1 MALSQVYT
9 AVAGHTI
16 TADRWNSEF
25 GNIYNNGTDL
35 AFPLTKAVSF
45 AGYTITW
52 DAASVTTIASSS
64 SQAWQMTPGAKAGTP
79 STTGG
84 LINVVASTYTDNNTS
99 GSGTATA
106 FAAHALQRPTL
117 AATNASVVT
126 TDAATLYIANAPAA
140 GTNETLTNAWALW
153 VDDGAIRLD
162 GGIALQDSRTATA
175 ATPLTVIATTTGTP
189 ATGIGTGILF
199 QAESQD
205 ESPSDFGQ
213 LEFDASDVN
222 SGTEDTYLQVLLRV
236 AGAALTSC
244 WRFAATGAFNGIL
257 THANT
262 AARTYTFPNHTGGV
276 MVQAGTAGVMNPFND
291 NSTTTTAHGLGATP
305 NTVLVTLECLSDDSA
320 TGYTAGQRIYN
331 LGYSGIAGTDARGI
345 SVGADVT
352 NTFISALNALSLVD
366 TDVTNSTDI
375 TEANWKLTATPY
387 RHV

>member
-16 TADRWNSEF
+16 TADRWNNEF
-25 GNIYNNGTDL
+25 GNIYGNGVDL

-52 DAASVTTIASSS
+52 DAASVTTIASSA

-106 FAAHALQRPTL
+106 FAAHAFQRPTL

-126 TDAATLYIANAPAA
+126 TDAATVYIANAPAN
-140 GTNETLTNAWALW
+140 GTNETITNPYALW
-153 VDDGAIRLD
+153 IDDGNMRFDGAI
-162 GGIALQDSRTATA
+162 ALEDSRTATA
-175 ATPLTVIATTTGTP
+175 ATPLTIQATTTGTP
-189 ATGIGTGILF
+189 AAGIGIGMLF
-199 QAESQD
+199 RAESQD
-205 ESPSDFGQ
+205 ENPSNFGQ

-262 AARTYTFPNHTGGV
+262 AARTYTFPNFTGSAV
-276 MVQAGTAGVMNPFND
+276 VQAGTAGVMNPVND
-291 NSTTTTAHGLGATP
+291 NSATTTAHGLGATP
-305 NTVLVTLECLSDDSA
+305 STVLVTMECLTTDL
-320 TGYTAGQRIYN
+320 GYAAGQRLYN
-331 LGYSGIAGTDARGI
+331 LGYSGIAATDTRGI
-345 SVGADVT
+345 SIVADAT
-352 NTFISALNALSLVD
+352 NTIILVLNAVSVVN
-366 TDVTNSTDI
+366 TDVTNSSDI

-387 RHV
+387 IHT